1 MECSPPMRTN
11 SRRTCSNSCVLEPWP
26 DGVRRT
32 DPGRSA
38 RISMRA
44 QEHVQV
50 VKDFFAALRRGDR
63 PGALALCADDIEWII
78 PGHDWPLSSTLRGPP
93 GFADLFLLSSQ
104 SFVTSFFYPPF
115 FFSLSSLFFFFSF
128 PFFLFFFFLLFFFL

>member
-11 SRRTCSNSCVLEPWP
+11 SMRTCSNSCVLEPWP

-38 RISMRA
+38 RISMSA
-44 QEHVQV
+44 QENVQV

-63 PGALALCADDIEWII
+63 PGALALCDEDIEWII
-78 PGHDWPLSSTLRGPP
+78 PGQDRSEENTSELQSLMRISSAVFCLKKKTNL
-93 GFADLFLLSSQ
+93 
-104 SFVTSFFYPPF
+104 
-115 FFSLSSLFFFFSF
+115 
-128 PFFLFFFFLLFFFL
+128 

>member
-11 SRRTCSNSCVLEPWP
+11 SMRTCSNSCVLEPWP

-38 RISMRA
+38 RISMSA
-44 QEHVQV
+44 PENVQV

-63 PGALALCADDIEWII
+63 PGALALCDDDIECII
-78 PGHDWPLSSTLRGPP
+78 PAQTWPLAGPRRGPAGVGDP
-93 GFADLFLLSSQ
+93 LVRKS
-104 SFVTSFFYPPF
+104 VW
-115 FFSLSSLFFFFSF
+115 
-128 PFFLFFFFLLFFFL
+128 

>member
-11 SRRTCSNSCVLEPWP
+11 SRRTCSYSCVLEPWP

-38 RISMRA
+38 RISMSA
-44 QEHVQV
+44 QENVQV

-63 PGALALCADDIEWII
+63 PGALALCDEDIAWII
-78 PGHDWPLSSTLRGPP
+78 PGQDWPLAGTRRGHAGLEEHFLKDSETWEHTYMEHRDVVAQAQRGLGM
-93 GFADLFLLSSQ
+93 GFTQ
-104 SFVTSFFYPPF
+104 E
-115 FFSLSSLFFFFSF
+115 
-128 PFFLFFFFLLFFFL
+128 